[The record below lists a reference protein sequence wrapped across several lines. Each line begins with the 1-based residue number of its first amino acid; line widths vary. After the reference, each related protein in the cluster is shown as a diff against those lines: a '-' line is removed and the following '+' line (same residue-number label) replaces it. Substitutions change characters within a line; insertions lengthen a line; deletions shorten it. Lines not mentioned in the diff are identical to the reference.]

1 MAVAARQRDALE
13 RLYNR
18 WAPRMVHVLRQL
30 GVAPDDTED
39 VLQSI
44 FLDVWRTAGRFSA
57 RRGPAA
63 PWLYAIMRRRAID
76 HLRRSRSLTVP
87 LDSVEMPVEASDP
100 GVPAQAAEALEQLPS
115 RERALLELLYFGG
128 FTQAEIAKAW
138 GVPLGTVKTWTFR
151 ALAKLRRWDT
161 EGHRPADRGERR

>member
-1 MAVAARQRDALE
+1 
-13 RLYNR
+13 
-18 WAPRMVHVLRQL
+18 MVHVLRRL
-30 GVAPDDTED
+30 GVAPDETED

-63 PWLYAIMRRRAID
+63 AWLYAIMRRRAID
-76 HLRRSRSLTVP
+76 HLRRSQRPTVP
-87 LDSVEMPVEASDP
+87 LDAVE
-100 GVPAQAAEALEQLPS
+100 VPAEAGDPAVPAEADEALGQLPP

-128 FTQAEIAKAW
+128 FTQAEIARAW

-151 ALAKLRRWDT
+151 ALAKLRRWDAQ
-161 EGHRPADRGERR
+161 GDRHSGRGERS